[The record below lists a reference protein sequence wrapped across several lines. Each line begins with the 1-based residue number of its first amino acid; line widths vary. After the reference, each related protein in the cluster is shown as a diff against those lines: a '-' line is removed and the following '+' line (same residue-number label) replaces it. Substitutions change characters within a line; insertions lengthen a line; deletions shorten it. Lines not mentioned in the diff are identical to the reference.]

1 MDVAERADA
10 ARNRAAILA
19 AAERLLAVHGQVSVD
34 RVAREAGVGKATV
47 FHRFGSRSGL
57 LWALIEERVRTL
69 DEAIESGPPPL
80 GPGAP
85 ALDRLMAFFDAV
97 VGMATRNVALM
108 AGNAPADGE
117 RQAGPAYRSWHRH
130 VSTLIADCRPDLDS
144 DLLAHMLLG
153 ALHTEPVVALL
164 RSGDTDRLVELLHEM
179 LGRLL
184 R

>member
-1 MDVAERADA
+1 MAERADA

-19 AAERLLAVHGQVSVD
+19 AAERLLTEHGRISVD
-34 RVAREAGVGKATV
+34 HVAREAGVAKATV

-57 LWALIEERVRTL
+57 LWALIEERVRAF

-80 GPGAP
+80 GPGVPAP
-85 ALDRLMAFFDAV
+85 DRLVAFFDAV
-97 VGMATRNVALM
+97 VEMATKNVALITGG
-108 AGNAPADGE
+108 AAPDGE
-117 RQAGPAYRSWHRH
+117 QEASPAYQSWHRH
-130 VSTLIADCRPDLDS
+130 VSGLVAQCRPDLDS

-153 ALHTEPVVALL
+153 GLHTEPVGLLL
-164 RSGDTDRLVELLHEM
+164 RSGDTGRLTELLHEL